1 MLKDEVIR
9 ELDRKTFIPLRLHL
23 QDGRKMRIPFRESAH
38 ILGNWG
44 VLVLIGMKEGTRTA
58 KGYDRCT
65 FDYIVRIEK
74 LPKGRARRKAS

>member
-1 MLKDEVIR
+1 MLMDEVIH
-9 ELDRKTFIPLRLHL
+9 ELDRNPFVPLRLHL
-23 QDGRKMRIPFRESAH
+23 QDGRTMKIPFRASAH
-38 ILGNWG
+38 ILGTWG

-58 KGYDRCT
+58 KGYDRCP